1 MTRRP
6 RRPEPPRRSTLAVL
20 AALALVVAGPA
31 PAQMAGHGM
40 GHGTGQG
47 MHGHGQG
54 HGHGMGHGHGADG
67 TGHDEVTM
75 PGLRGLN
82 ATPEESAEIAML
94 FRNFRS
100 LGREV
105 ETLPNGIR
113 TTTRSSDPAVME
125 ALVSHVV
132 GMIARVEA
140 RDDPQIFIQSPT
152 LDIFFARGDRIA
164 TEIEITEAGI
174 VVVQT
179 SDDPELVAAM
189 QTHAAEVTD
198 MAERGMAAV
207 HEAMMRRAGN

>member
-1 MTRRP
+1 MQRHPRP
-6 RRPEPPRRSTLAVL
+6 APSRLPALALL
-20 AALALVVAGPA
+20 AALALAAPGAGQ
-31 PAQMAGHGM
+31 AQMHGHGM
-40 GHGTGQG
+40 GHGHGTG
-47 MHGHGQG
+47 H
-54 HGHGMGHGHGADG
+54 GHGHGADG

-82 ATPEESAEIAML
+82 ATPEESAEIAVL

-100 LGREV
+100 LSREV
-105 ETLPNGIR
+105 EALPDGIR

-140 RDDPQIFIQSPT
+140 GDDPQIFIQSPT
-152 LDIFFARGDRIA
+152 LDIVFERGSRIE
-164 TEIEITEAGI
+164 TEIGITEAGI

-179 SDDPELVAAM
+179 ADDPELVAALH
-189 QTHAAEVTD
+189 THAAEVTD
-198 MAERGMAAV
+198 MVDRGMQAV